1 MDGIFVYLLDFGDSK
16 VKETV
21 TENADGTYSIFINS
35 RLDYE
40 TQQKAYKH
48 ALTHIMRQDFEK
60 DNVELIEYECH
71 KIA

>member
-1 MDGIFVYLLDFGDSK
+1 MDGIFVYLIDFGDSK
-16 VKETV
+16 VNETV

-40 TQQKAYKH
+40 TQQRAYKH
-48 ALTHIMRQDFEK
+48 ALAHIMRHDFEK
-60 DNVELIEYECH
+60 DNVDLIECECH